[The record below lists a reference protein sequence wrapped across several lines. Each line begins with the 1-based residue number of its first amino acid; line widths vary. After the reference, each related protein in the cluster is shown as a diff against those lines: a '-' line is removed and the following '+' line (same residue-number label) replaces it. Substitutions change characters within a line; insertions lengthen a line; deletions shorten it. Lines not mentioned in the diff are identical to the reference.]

1 MNLNPNINERGGLG
15 GMLQVI
21 IPRLGTA
28 CSAAAGAAA
37 AAASQ
42 TWKMAAA
49 GQNTTKTIG
58 GN

>member
-1 MNLNPNINERGGLG
+1 MNRVGWERVASYNIKAISI
-15 GMLQVI
+15 V
-21 IPRLGTA
+21 
-28 CSAAAGAAA
+28 CSAAAA

-49 GQNTTKTIG
+49 GQNTTKTLG

>member
-1 MNLNPNINERGGLG
+1 MNGVGWEGVASYNIKT
-15 GMLQVI
+15 I
-21 IPRLGTA
+21 IIV
-28 CSAAAGAAA
+28 CSAAAAAV
-37 AAASQ
+37 ASQ